1 MFLSRT
7 CHTDARRVMTTDAI
21 GRKTPESSETNT
33 VLVKPKQYD
42 GSENVHLAFSAD
54 AGRRLY

>member
-42 GSENVHLAFSAD
+42 
-54 AGRRLY
+54 